1 VTPLRIVVLGG
12 GIAGLMAASAAKR
25 IRVDSEVAIFDEEP
39 LTYKRPALTSI
50 IGGGVKG
57 PEEILMFP
65 PSYLSSLG
73 IKMQNSVRV
82 TEINAKDNL
91 VKYCDSR
98 GSTKSVSYDRLIL
111 ATGGYAPKPMLEGA
125 DKLGVFTL
133 RTFQDALN
141 ISKWARRANS
151 ATIVGAG
158 FAGLLAAEALVKR
171 GLKVNL
177 IARSRLLRGSLEAD
191 LARSVQSN
199 LQRYGVK
206 VFTGTSIEEIGGNN
220 RVKWVETSA
229 GKVYSDLLLFAMG
242 VKPRIELAEAAGVAI
257 EETGIA
263 VNARMQTSIEE
274 IYAAGDCISV
284 TDTITKRK
292 TYLPIGSLAAA
303 EGEIA
308 GSNSADEI
316 IESEGFLRAQDEEI
330 FHLQI
335 VSIGCTVENAVEAN
349 LRVEALDATLPSS
362 RRLGKFEEP
371 QVKLVVDAEDNLIGA
386 QMVAD
391 KRDLYAN
398 SYALRLLN
406 FVKERRSLLEVLEN
420 LKMPTEPFPSTLS

>member
-1 VTPLRIVVLGG
+1 VSFLRIVVLGG
-12 GIAGLMAASAAKR
+12 GIAGLMAACAAR
-25 IRVDSEVAIFDEEP
+25 RMRVDSEVTIFDEES
-39 LTYKRPALTSI
+39 LTYKRPALISI
-50 IGGGVKG
+50 IRGGVKS
-57 PEEILMFP
+57 PEEILIFP

-73 IKMQNSVRV
+73 IKIQNSVQV
-82 TEINAKDNL
+82 TEINAKDNV
-91 VKYCDSR
+91 VKCCDSR

-141 ISKWARRANS
+141 ISRRAKRANS

-171 GLKVNL
+171 GLKVNV

-220 RVKWVETSA
+220 RVKWVETSS

-242 VKPRIELAEAAGVAI
+242 VKPRVELAEAAGVAI
-257 EETGIA
+257 EKTGIA
-263 VNARMQTSIEE
+263 VNARMQTSIED
-274 IYAAGDCISV
+274 IYAAGDCVSV
-284 TDTITKRK
+284 MDTITKRK

-308 GSNSADEI
+308 GSNSAGEN

-330 FHLQI
+330 FHLHV
-335 VSIGCTVENAVEAN
+335 VSIGCTVESAVEAS
-349 LRVEALDATLPSS
+349 LRGEALDATLPSS

-391 KRDLYAN
+391 KHDLYAN
-398 SYALRLLN
+398 GYALRLLN
-406 FVKERRSLLEVLEN
+406 FVKERRSLSEVLEN
-420 LKMPTEPFPSTLS
+420 LKMPTEPFPSVFS

>member
-1 VTPLRIVVLGG
+1 VSFLRIVVLGG
-12 GIAGLMAASAAKR
+12 GIAGLMAACAAR
-25 IRVDSEVAIFDEEP
+25 RMRVDSEVTIFDEES
-39 LTYKRPALTSI
+39 LTYKRPALISI
-50 IGGGVKG
+50 IRGGVKS

-73 IKMQNSVRV
+73 IKIQNSVQV
-82 TEINAKDNL
+82 TEINAKDNV
-91 VKYCDSR
+91 VKCCDIR

-141 ISKWARRANS
+141 ISRRAKRANS

-177 IARSRLLRGSLEAD
+177 IARSRLLRGSLEPN

-206 VFTGTSIEEIGGNN
+206 VFTGTSIEEIDGNN

-242 VKPRIELAEAAGVAI
+242 VKPRVELAEAAGVAI
-257 EETGIA
+257 EKTGIA
-263 VNARMQTSIEE
+263 VNARMQTSFED
-274 IYAAGDCISV
+274 IYAAGDCVSV
-284 TDTITKRK
+284 MDTITKRK

-308 GSNSADEI
+308 GSNSAGKI

-330 FHLQI
+330 FHLHV
-335 VSIGCTVENAVEAN
+335 VSIGCTVESAVEAS

-362 RRLGKFEEP
+362 RLLGKFEEP

-391 KRDLYAN
+391 KQDLYAN
-398 SYALRLLN
+398 GYSLRLLN
-406 FVKERRSLLEVLEN
+406 FVKERRSLSEVLEN
-420 LKMPTEPFPSTLS
+420 LKMPTEPFPSMFS